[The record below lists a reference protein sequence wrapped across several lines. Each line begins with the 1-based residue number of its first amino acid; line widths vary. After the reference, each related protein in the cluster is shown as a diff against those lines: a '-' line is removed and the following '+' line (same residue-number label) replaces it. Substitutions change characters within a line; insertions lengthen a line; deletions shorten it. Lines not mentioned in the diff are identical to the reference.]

1 MFEYLKGQL
10 ISSSPDRTVVEV
22 NGIGYVLTIPLST
35 YERLPSPGEEFT
47 ILTHHYVR
55 EDEQTLY
62 GFAGEEERDLFRL
75 LLGVSKIGPRVALGI
90 LGGIPTAAFGSA
102 IASGDVDLLS
112 SVPGIGKKTAE
123 RLILELK
130 DKIEIHP
137 RLGTGPDRKAPGAA
151 DEKIADVLRALQSLG
166 YRPAQSRRALDRAL
180 TVADPAWPVE
190 KLLKETLKCL

>member
-1 MFEYLKGQL
+1 MFEYLRGQL
-10 ISSSPDRTVVEV
+10 ITSAPDRVVVEV
-22 NGIGYVLTIPLST
+22 NGVGYILIIPLST
-35 YERLPSPGEEFT
+35 YEQLPSGGEEFT

-62 GFAGEEERDLFRL
+62 GFASGEERDLFRM
-75 LLGVSKIGPRVALGI
+75 LLGVSKIGPKVALGV
-90 LGGIPTAAFGSA
+90 LGGIPASAFAGA
-102 IASGDVDLLS
+102 IASGDIDLLS

-137 RLGTGPDRKAPGAA
+137 RLGTGPGKKAPGAG

-180 TVADPAWPVE
+180 TAADPAWPVE

>member
-1 MFEYLKGQL
+1 MIAYLKGML
-10 ISSSPDRTVVEV
+10 TESSPDQITVEV
-22 NGIGYVLTIPLST
+22 NGIGYRLFISLST
-35 YERLPSPGEEFT
+35 YEELPPPVAEIT
-47 ILTHHYVR
+47 VLTHLHVR
-55 EDEQTLY
+55 EDEQSLY
-62 GFAGEEERDLFRL
+62 GFISREERDLFRM
-75 LLGVSKIGPRVALGI
+75 LLGVSKIGPKVALGV
-90 LGGIPTAAFGSA
+90 LGGIPASAFGSA
-102 IASGDVDLLS
+102 IASGDIDLLS

-137 RLGTGPDRKAPGAA
+137 RLGTGPDTKAPGAG

-180 TVADPAWPVE
+180 AAADPAWPVE